1 MDNNKG
7 FGRCAGRYL
16 NMTGLWIL
24 MVLLLAG
31 CQQQGTSSGGSQDDQ
46 QVTVQVVDG
55 NGGKGGDGPNSS
67 SDKRYPDDQGREPL
81 FESSVKPN
89 ETKGAP
95 YPPAEPS
102 DFVPNEEQRWPPV
115 PDGPRRGDMKPDN
128 DPIKV
133 IGVDVRDPDDEG
145 DGQKTA
151 DNGDDDSGPRLLRG
165 MFQDDRGQSL
175 DFKDYKNLRNDVPNT
190 SGCCPELSVAENGET
205 IIVTANVWMA
215 LSEDGGASF
224 NSIVPSTLFPQS
236 DGGLCCDQVIQYVPE
251 IDMFVWLIQYRSS
264 GGSNRLR
271 MAAQTT
277 SLVRS
282 SNGTAWTYW
291 DFPSTVFTESGG
303 LDYNDMSFGNNSLW
317 WSSQRSGRRVVR
329 IPLSQIAA
337 KSTINYSYTGGT
349 DALWS
354 HVTHNAT
361 NTVYWAGHINN
372 SQLRVYSMRDGDG
385 FYSWRTVNIN
395 SWPNGTNSGTSPNG
409 TDWLTFENTSNGGK
423 HYVYGNVLQ
432 DNSVWFGW
440 LAAAGGGFPQP
451 HIQLVKINTSN
462 WSLQQQSQV
471 WNREI
476 AFLDPYL
483 STNSRGEIGMS
494 VGFGGENF
502 YASHAVGVWG
512 DFVVYYPRLSER
524 STSRWGDYSTV
535 RRSGSNPR
543 EWVAAGYTNEI
554 DSGSNIVVPHYIR
567 FGR

>member
-1 MDNNKG
+1 MDNDNG
-7 FGRCAGRYL
+7 SSRSIGQYL
-16 NMTGLWIL
+16 YVVGWFLSI
-24 MVLLLAG
+24 VLLLAG
-31 CQQQGTSSGGSQDDQ
+31 CEQQNISSDNDQ
-46 QVTVQVVDG
+46 RLTTQVISG
-55 NGGKGGDGPNSS
+55 NGGKDGGDYRQYH
-67 SDKRYPDDQGREPL
+67 SDDEGRERL
-81 FESSVKPN
+81 FEHSVRPK

-95 YPPAEPS
+95 YPPAKPSKYEPN
-102 DFVPNEEQRWPPV
+102 VEQRWPRV
-115 PDGPRRGDMKPDN
+115 PDGPRRGDMKPSNEPVKLVEADIPGGTGKDDQGSSNDN
-128 DPIKV
+128 
-133 IGVDVRDPDDEG
+133 
-145 DGQKTA
+145 
-151 DNGDDDSGPRLLRG
+151 NSRLLQG
-165 MFQDDRGQSL
+165 MFQPGGGRSI
-175 DFKDYKNLRNDVPNT
+175 DFKDYKNLRGDVPNT

-205 IIVTANVWMA
+205 IMVTANVWMA
-215 LSEDGGASF
+215 LSEDGGNSF
-224 NSIVPSTLFPQS
+224 NSLVPSTLFPQS
-236 DGGLCCDQVIQYVPE
+236 DGGLCCDQVVQYVPE
-251 IDMFVWLIQYRSS
+251 IDMFVWLMQYRSS
-264 GGSNRLR
+264 GGTNRLR

-277 SLVRS
+277 SQVRS

-361 NTVYWAGHINN
+361 NTVYWAGHLSN
-372 SQLRVYSMRDGDG
+372 SQLRVYSMRDGDN

-395 SWPNGTNSGTSPNG
+395 SWPNGTNSGTAPDG

-432 DNSVWFGW
+432 DNAVWFGW
-440 LAAAGGGFPQP
+440 LASAGGGFPQA

-462 WSLQQQSQV
+462 WTLQQQSQV
-471 WNREI
+471 WNRNI

-502 YASHAVGVWG
+502 YGSHAVGVWG

-524 STSRWGDYSTV
+524 ATSRWGDYSTV
-535 RRSGSNPR
+535 RRSGSNGR
-543 EWVAAGYTNEI
+543 EWVAAGYTNEL
-554 DSGSNIVVPHYIR
+554 DSGSNTVVPHYIR